1 MVKVTGEEE
10 ELVVPMY
17 LEEPDANHLHY
28 PFSPE
33 TVPATTMLEDFYSNF
48 TADKNSPIRLA
59 RVSEIVKN
67 RSKL

>member
-1 MVKVTGEEE
+1 
-10 ELVVPMY
+10 MY